1 MSRLKT
7 IKMIIG
13 RTKKR
18 LSEMEPW
25 SSPTAFGCRLS
36 GKNPKTVAAQN
47 AARQFVAREGFEA
60 AVAELPDWCKNGI
73 DIFEV
78 PDAWESNL
86 RCLEGYVND
95 MEWKKL
101 L

>member
-1 MSRLKT
+1 MNQLKT

-25 SSPTAFGCRLS
+25 SSPTAFGCHLS
-36 GKNPKTVAAQN
+36 GKNPTVVAAKN

-60 AVAELPDWCKNGI
+60 AVAELPDWCGSCSA
-73 DIFEV
+73 FESQG
-78 PDAWESNL
+78 AWETSL
-86 RCLEGYVND
+86 RLLEEYVND